1 VSVIDLETKRKL
13 HEMGVTALADAFEA
27 QDDLLTGGMPFSE
40 RIALIVDDAHASFTS
55 QKIDG
60 LTRRAQLRYP
70 DAELR
75 RLDLLEE
82 RGIDRGV
89 IANLATCTF
98 IGRYENVVFQGFTG
112 SGKTY
117 LGSALARAA
126 CQHRYRALYVRMP
139 DLEEAWLA
147 AADKPGGKEKFLRKY
162 AAYHLLV
169 IDEWLLDEPGEQL
182 RGMLLELLE
191 RRYDSV
197 STVFCTQYAKKD
209 WHQRLGGDVHADAI
223 MDRIVHRAVWIETGE
238 ANMREHAVSMKR

>member
-1 VSVIDLETKRKL
+1 MSIIDTETKRKL
-13 HEMGVTALADAFEA
+13 REMGVTALADAFET
-27 QDDLLTGGMPFSE
+27 QDDLLVGGMPFAE
-40 RIALIVDDAHASFTS
+40 RVGLIVDDAHASFTS

-75 RLDLLEE
+75 RLDLLEK

-98 IGRYENVVFQGFTG
+98 IGRCENVVFQGFTG

-147 AADKPGGKEKFLRKY
+147 SADKPGGKEKFLRKAKL
-162 AAYHLLV
+162 AAT
-169 IDEWLLDEPGEQL
+169 I
-182 RGMLLELLE
+182 RG
-191 RRYDSV
+191 D
-197 STVFCTQYAKKD
+197 
-209 WHQRLGGDVHADAI
+209 ADAQRSDLQNLQEFSRPPARPSI
-223 MDRIVHRAVWIETGE
+223 RLPLTPQP
-238 ANMREHAVSMKR
+238 

>member
-1 VSVIDLETKRKL
+1 MTLIDTDTKHKL
-13 HEMGVTALADAFEA
+13 REMGVGALADSFEM
-27 QDDLLTGGMPFSE
+27 QDDVITVGMPFAE
-40 RIALIVDDAHASFTS
+40 RLKLAVDDAHASFTG
-55 QKIDG
+55 QKITG
-60 LTRRAQLRYP
+60 LIRRAALRYP

-75 RLDLLEE
+75 RLDLVEE

-98 IGRYENVVFQGFTG
+98 ITRCENVVFQGFTG

-117 LGSALARAA
+117 LGSALAKAA
-126 CQHRYRALYVRMP
+126 CQHRFRALYIRMP
-139 DLEEAWLA
+139 ELEEAWLA
-147 AADKPGGKEKFLRKY
+147 AYDKPGGTEKFLRKY

-169 IDEWLLDEPGEQL
+169 LDEWLLDEPGEAL

-191 RRYDSV
+191 RRYDVV

-223 MDRIVHRAVWIETGE
+223 MDRIVHRTIWVETGD
-238 ANMREHAVSMKR
+238 ANMREQTARR

>member
-1 VSVIDLETKRKL
+1 MSIIDVETKRKL
-13 HEMGVTALADAFEA
+13 REMGVTVLADAFEA
-27 QDDLLTGGMPFSE
+27 QDDHLTVSMPFAE
-40 RIALIVDDAHASFTS
+40 RVSLAVDDAHASFTS
-55 QKIDG
+55 QKIEG

-89 IANLATCTF
+89 ITNLATCTF
-98 IGRYENVVFQGFTG
+98 ISRYENVVFQGFTG

-139 DLEEAWLA
+139 ELEEAWLQ

-162 AAYHLLV
+162 AAFHLLV
-169 IDEWLLDEPGEQL
+169 IDEWLLDEPSENL
-182 RGMLLELLE
+182 RGMLLELFE

-197 STVFCTQYAKKD
+197 STVFCTQYARKD

-223 MDRIVHRAVWIETGE
+223 MDRIVHRAVWVETGD
-238 ANMREHAVSMKR
+238 ANMREHSARR

>member
-1 VSVIDLETKRKL
+1 MTLIDTDTKHKL
-13 HEMGVTALADAFEA
+13 REMGVGALADSFEM
-27 QDDLLTGGMPFSE
+27 QDDVITVGMPFAE
-40 RIALIVDDAHASFTS
+40 RLKLAVDDAHASFTG
-55 QKIDG
+55 QKITG
-60 LTRRAQLRYP
+60 LIRRAALRYP

-75 RLDLLEE
+75 RLDLVEE

-98 IGRYENVVFQGFTG
+98 ITRCENVVFQGFTG

-117 LGSALARAA
+117 LGSALAKAA
-126 CQHRYRALYVRMP
+126 CQHRFRALYIRMP
-139 DLEEAWLA
+139 ELEEAWLTA
-147 AADKPGGKEKFLRKY
+147 YDKPGGKEKFLRKY

-169 IDEWLLDEPGEQL
+169 LDEWLLDEPGEAL

-191 RRYDSV
+191 RRYDAV

-223 MDRIVHRAVWIETGE
+223 MDRIVHRTIWVETGD
-238 ANMREHAVSMKR
+238 ANMREQTARR

>member
-1 VSVIDLETKRKL
+1 MTLIDTDTKHKL
-13 HEMGVTALADAFEA
+13 REMGVGALADSFEM
-27 QDDLLTGGMPFSE
+27 QDDVITVGMPFAE
-40 RIALIVDDAHASFTS
+40 RLKLAVDDAHASFTG
-55 QKIDG
+55 QKITG
-60 LTRRAQLRYP
+60 LIRRAALRYP

-75 RLDLLEE
+75 RLDLVEE

-98 IGRYENVVFQGFTG
+98 ITRCENVVFQGFTG

-117 LGSALARAA
+117 LGSALAKAA
-126 CQHRYRALYVRMP
+126 CQHRFRALYIRMP
-139 DLEEAWLA
+139 ELEEAWLTA
-147 AADKPGGKEKFLRKY
+147 YDKPGAKEKVLRKY

-169 IDEWLLDEPGEQL
+169 LDEWLLDEPGEAL

-191 RRYDSV
+191 RRYDAV

-223 MDRIVHRAVWIETGE
+223 MDRIVHRTIWVETGD
-238 ANMREHAVSMKR
+238 ANMREQTARR

>member
-1 VSVIDLETKRKL
+1 MSIIDVETKRKL
-13 HEMGVTALADAFEA
+13 REMGVTVLADAFEA
-27 QDDLLTGGMPFSE
+27 QDDHLTVSMPFAE
-40 RIALIVDDAHASFTS
+40 RVSLAVDDAHASFTS
-55 QKIDG
+55 QKIEG

-98 IGRYENVVFQGFTG
+98 ISRYENVVFQGFTG

-139 DLEEAWLA
+139 ELEEAWLQ

-162 AAYHLLV
+162 AAFHLLV
-169 IDEWLLDEPGEQL
+169 IDEWLLDEPSENL
-182 RGMLLELLE
+182 RGMLLELFE

-197 STVFCTQYAKKD
+197 STVFCTQYARKD

-223 MDRIVHRAVWIETGE
+223 MDRIVHRAVWVETGD
-238 ANMREHAVSMKR
+238 ANMREHSARR